1 MSNDETFKFKSR
13 ANYVARMAE
22 HNDIATNNDPYEV
35 LKHLEQEKKQLAER
49 RKKETKIFWIVF
61 FCIILLFSLA
71 VCSL

>member
-35 LKHLEQEKKQLAER
+35 LKHL
-49 RKKETKIFWIVF
+49 
-61 FCIILLFSLA
+61 
-71 VCSL
+71 